1 MFNLALS
8 VMQSLELTTDQ
19 NVRIDVELASVGQ
32 RVLAVLIDVIILIA
46 YFTVMTIALSG
57 IIFSSFRS
65 ESRENMSVWYIL
77 FMIVVYLPFVLYTPV
92 LERLTKGQT
101 VGKMAMGIRVTKKN
115 GENAKFKE
123 YFTRWLFRPLEFY
136 ILLFAQGGVLLL
148 LASAFFDILIAS
160 VSGSNQRIGDFMANT
175 VVVRKN
181 PSRSFSI
188 QDVLAIK
195 SNDNYEPTYQ
205 NVTMYTDEDMMLVKN
220 TITRVEKYR
229 NENTKKLAI
238 SLAEKIAADLQ
249 LSEAPKKRLK
259 FLKTVLNDYVVL
271 TR

>member
-1 MFNLALS
+1 MNA
-8 VMQSLELTTDQ
+8 
-19 NVRIDVELASVGQ
+19 
-32 RVLAVLIDVIILIA
+32 
-46 YFTVMTIALSG
+46 
-57 IIFSSFRS
+57 IFISSFRW
-65 ESRENMSVWYIL
+65 ENMEEMEVWKIF
-77 FMIVVYLPFVLYTPV
+77 FMIIVYLPFVLYTPL
-92 LERLTKGQT
+92 LEYLTKGQT
-101 VGKMAMGIRVTKKN
+101 VGKMAMGIRVTKLN

-123 YFTRWLFRPLEFY
+123 YFTRWLFRPIEFY
-136 ILLFAQGGVLLL
+136 IILFASGGILLL

-181 PSRSFSI
+181 PNRAFSI

-195 SNDNYEPTYQ
+195 SNKNYDPTYR

-238 SLAEKIAADLQ
+238 SLAEKIANDLQ
-249 LSEAPKKRLK
+249 LPEVPEKRLK

>member
-1 MFNLALS
+1 MRTL
-8 VMQSLELTTDQ
+8 QLTTDH
-19 NVRIDVELASVGQ
+19 NVPIEVELASVGQ
-32 RVLAVLIDVIILIA
+32 RLVAVLLDVVIMVA
-46 YFTVMTIALSG
+46 YFVIMTLIMSAIFIA
-57 IIFSSFRS
+57 SFNFDNYD
-65 ESRENMSVWYIL
+65 EMSVWQIL
-77 FMIVVYLPFVLYTPV
+77 FMIIVYLPFVLYTPL
-92 LERLTKGQT
+92 LEYLTKGQT

-123 YFTRWLFRPLEFY
+123 YFTRWLFRPIEFY
-136 ILLFAQGGVLLL
+136 IILSAQGGVLLL
-148 LASAFFDILIAS
+148 VASAFFDILIAS

-181 PSRSFSI
+181 PNRSFSI

-195 SNDNYEPTYQ
+195 SNENYEPTYT

-220 TITRVEKYR
+220 TISRVEKYR

-238 SLAEKIAADLQ
+238 SLAEKIAKDLQ
-249 LSEAPKKRLK
+249 LPEVPEKRLK

>member
-1 MFNLALS
+1 MRTL
-8 VMQSLELTTDQ
+8 QLTTDH
-19 NVRIDVELASVGQ
+19 NVPIEVELATVGQ
-32 RVLAVLIDVIILIA
+32 RLVAVLLDVVIMVA
-46 YFTVMTIALSG
+46 YFVIMTLIMSV
-57 IIFSSFRS
+57 IFISSFNFDNYD
-65 ESRENMSVWYIL
+65 EISVWQIL
-77 FMIVVYLPFVLYTPV
+77 FMIIVYLPFVLYTPL
-92 LERLTKGQT
+92 LEYLTKGQT

-123 YFTRWLFRPLEFY
+123 YFTRWLFRPIEFY
-136 ILLFAQGGVLLL
+136 IILSAQGGLLL
-148 LASAFFDILIAS
+148 LIASAFFDILIAS

-181 PSRSFSI
+181 PNRSFSI

-195 SNDNYEPTYQ
+195 SNENYEPTYT

-220 TITRVEKYR
+220 TISRVEKYR

-238 SLAEKIAADLQ
+238 SLAEKIAKDLQ
-249 LSEAPKKRLK
+249 LPEVPEKRLK

>member
-1 MFNLALS
+1 MR
-8 VMQSLELTTDQ
+8 SLQLTTDH
-19 NVRIDVELASVGQ
+19 NVPIDVELASVGQ
-32 RVLAVLIDVIILIA
+32 RVVAVLLDVIIMVAYVVIMSLIMSA
-46 YFTVMTIALSG
+46 
-57 IIFSSFRS
+57 IFISSFRL
-65 ESRENMSVWYIL
+65 ENFGEMEVWKIL
-77 FMIVVYLPFVLYTPV
+77 FMIIVYLPFVLYTPL
-92 LERLTKGQT
+92 LEYLTKGQT
-101 VGKMAMGIRVTKKN
+101 IGKMAMGIRVTKLN

-136 ILLFAQGGVLLL
+136 ILLFASGGILLL

-181 PSRSFSI
+181 PNRAFSI

-195 SNDNYEPTYQ
+195 SNKNYDPTYR

-238 SLAEKIAADLQ
+238 SLAEKIANDLQ
-249 LSEAPKKRLK
+249 LPEVPEKRLK